1 MRIENQLSIFIFE
14 IKKKRKKKMENRLS
28 IFHFQLLEKMNDPN
42 IHALSETQNGLIFI
56 LKFANIT

>member
-14 IKKKRKKKMENRLS
+14 IKKKKKKMQHRLS
-28 IFHFQLLEKMNDPN
+28 IFHFQLSEKMNDPN